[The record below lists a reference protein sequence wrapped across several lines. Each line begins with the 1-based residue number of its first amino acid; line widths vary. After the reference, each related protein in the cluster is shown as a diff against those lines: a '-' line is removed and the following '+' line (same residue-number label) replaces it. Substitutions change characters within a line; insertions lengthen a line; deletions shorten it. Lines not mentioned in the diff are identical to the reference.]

1 MQCRCAKFDFFA
13 TDLMMRSLLSVS
25 NKSLQKERKIQI
37 LEALHNCLLIK
48 PYKDISTRDIANQ
61 ANVNQGIL
69 YYFFKDKEDILI
81 QYVLDGYVKR
91 FVDWLGQIV
100 IDDRTES
107 ALLEEASE
115 FLRKEILFNREISI
129 IFIELWSLAGSN
141 SRVKEKLKSVYRQ
154 WEEIMTA
161 VMVQYGVEEGMAQ
174 KLSRSIISFDEG
186 IAVCLVVMEKDVEEL
201 RETLNWFKDRVI
213 SDIHKFRTVRE
224 NPQEERRTSSEEK
237 MVKKGVQSKESRKG
251 SGR

>member
-1 MQCRCAKFDFFA
+1 M
-13 TDLMMRSLLSVS
+13 S

-37 LEALHNCLLIK
+37 LEGLHSCLLIK
-48 PYKDISTRDIANQ
+48 PYKDISTRDIATR

-69 YYFFKDKEDILI
+69 YYFFKGKEDILL
-81 QYVLDGYVKR
+81 QYIDYILDGYVKR

-100 IDDRTES
+100 INDQTKS

-115 FLRKEILFNREISI
+115 FLRKEILFNRDISI
-129 IFIELWSLAGSN
+129 VFIELWSLAGSN
-141 SRVKEKLKSVYRQ
+141 ARVKAKLKSVYRQ

-161 VMVQYGVEEGMAQ
+161 VMVQYGVEESMAQ

-201 RETLNWFKDRVI
+201 RETLDWFKNRVI
-213 SDIHKFRTVRE
+213 SDIHTFRKIPAKQPPKQTIQFSD
-224 NPQEERRTSSEEK
+224 PQK
-237 MVKKGVQSKESRKG
+237 GKKKTAKRSPV
-251 SGR
+251 